1 MRTIIAAIS
10 TSCSGYPSKC
20 VPSSVAGE
28 TLPSNHS
35 FTAAHASRRC
45 WCGPTTCTV
54 SWRTSARP
62 HLDERDLAGDEE
74 LVAHDIGVSVAGR
87 WGQADGLL
95 IGVRGR
101 QPVMRDPSI
110 ARR

>member
-1 MRTIIAAIS
+1 MRSHDMHGQLAD
-10 TSCSGYPSKC
+10 
-20 VPSSVAGE
+20 VGE
-28 TLPSNHS
+28 AEP
-35 FTAAHASRRC
+35 A
-45 WCGPTTCTV
+45 
-54 SWRTSARP
+54 

-87 WGQADGLL
+87 WGQAGGLL